1 MAADT
6 GFDQIIDFQV
16 GQDILI
22 LSQGLTFN
30 QLTIIPEGTSTLIRV
45 GDQSLAR
52 LAGVQADLITS
63 NTFGILS

>member
-1 MAADT
+1 MSAET

-16 GQDILI
+16 GQDLLV

-30 QLTIIPEGTSTLIRV
+30 QLTITQEGTSTLIRV

-63 NTFGILS
+63 NTFEVLG